1 MQKSSTEKSLHKD
14 CTDRISFDVNKEQ
27 KIKCGW
33 RCKMLRAYDFVS
45 PFCNSTDRC
54 FPQDAALSSRSAAR
68 KPPGAQPDGTPAG
81 RPRAT
86 EGLARRGAAALHG
99 RPAARAAL
107 LRQLPGPPP
116 ARGPVR
122 SDRRAGRPRPR
133 PRLPLKIVRF
143 QHLRAALSDWLGLT
157 GPLPQSTASERE
169 RDCAVWGTAGALS
182 A

>member
-1 MQKSSTEKSLHKD
+1 MGIGFGGGGVGGGGGLAP
-14 CTDRISFDVNKEQ
+14 
-27 KIKCGW
+27 G
-33 RCKMLRAYDFVS
+33 
-45 PFCNSTDRC
+45 
-54 FPQDAALSSRSAAR
+54 SAR
-68 KPPGAQPDGTPAG
+68 RGGGGG
-81 RPRAT
+81 RR
-86 EGLARRGAAALHG
+86 ARRGAAALHG